1 MVGMFDNKKTNPEI
15 IRNLKELFIEKFQL
29 SKETF
34 ISVAELRCHEENCP
48 PIETVFTVSG
58 GGSIFLCDALYKSK
72 KLKYISCHNEQAVSF
87 AAESYSRF
95 KNKSKTNI

>member
-34 ISVAELRCHEENCP
+34 ISVAELRCHE
-48 PIETVFTVSG
+48 
-58 GGSIFLCDALYKSK
+58 
-72 KLKYISCHNEQAVSF
+72 
-87 AAESYSRF
+87 
-95 KNKSKTNI
+95 

>member
-1 MVGMFDNKKTNPEI
+1 MVGMFDNKKSNPEI

-48 PIETVFTVSG
+48 PIETVFTVIKSD
-58 GGSIFLCDALYKSK
+58 GSLADWRISKSASEIQIKDIEILYDKEK
-72 KLKYISCHNEQAVSF
+72 
-87 AAESYSRF
+87 
-95 KNKSKTNI
+95 